1 MDTNRIVKELGL
13 KATPKRMAI
22 LEILAEEFVYL
33 GPEEIWRKLQTR
45 FKRIGLPT
53 VYRNLEELSNGG
65 VIIKIIHPNRKL
77 YYYYCNNTNHHHHFV
92 CITCRKVQDL
102 DFCGEEQ
109 IIREVEDILEGKVVS
124 HLLQVYGL
132 CRDCS
137 HDNEISTRAPI

>member
-13 KATPKRMAI
+13 KATPKRVAI

-33 GPEEIWRKLQTR
+33 GPEEIWKKLQAR

-92 CITCRKVQDL
+92 CISCRKVQDL
-102 DFCGEEQ
+102 EFCGEEQ
-109 IIREVEDILEGKVVS
+109 INKEVEDTLKGKVVS

-132 CRDCS
+132 CNDCS
-137 HDNEISTRAPI
+137 QASEVST

>member
-33 GPEEIWRKLQTR
+33 GPEEIWKKLRAR

-65 VIIKIIHPNRKL
+65 VIMKIIHPNRKL

-92 CITCRKVQDL
+92 CIACRKVQDL
-102 DFCGEEQ
+102 EFCGEEQ
-109 IIREVEDILEGKVVS
+109 INKEVEDTLKGKVVS

-132 CRDCS
+132 CNDCS
-137 HDNEISTRAPI
+137 HANEVST